1 MYLVHLTL
9 GRLNEL
15 FPFPLANKTCFG
27 VFPEAFCLLGQPIQ
41 AEIFQLKEVTA
52 RCSEI
57 F

>member
-52 RCSEI
+52 RCLEI